1 MGFWWPVYCHSCLFT
16 NISYLWKLC
25 WFLFAIPRLDYCSNW
40 LLSRLVNLDFS
51 FGLCLSF
58 VLLFSSSI
66 AFFELMCFFLLIFYH
81 YLLFLTHS
89 IALRKVLV
97 HHYNID
103 HLNSNYSNYDVPW
116 GFLLFHFDFW
126 FQFIR
131 SCFLLILIYSCGRI
145 PRFVLCSL
153 SDLSFTFYLEFNLVL
168 SNHY

>member
-1 MGFWWPVYCHSCLFT
+1 M
-16 NISYLWKLC
+16 
-25 WFLFAIPRLDYCSNW
+25 
-40 LLSRLVNLDFS
+40 NLGFS

-58 VLLFSSSI
+58 VLLFFGSI
-66 AFFELMCFFLLIFYH
+66 AFFEFMCFFLLIFYH
-81 YLLFLTHS
+81 YLLFLRHS
-89 IALRKVLV
+89 ITLRKVLV

-103 HLNSNYSNYDVPW
+103 HLISDYSNYEVPW
-116 GFLLFHFDFW
+116 GFLLFHFDFL

-145 PRFVLCSL
+145 PWFVLCSI